1 MAISLKTFSS
11 NYQLTEFRNVLY
23 INNNLFQLLQE
34 KTRVFYTVCVLQK
47 ELDFLKLTSKTPVFS
62 EEILNWSNLSITA
75 NLNRNRI
82 AEKILRR
89 Q

>member
-47 ELDFLKLTSKTPVFS
+47 ELGFF
-62 EEILNWSNLSITA
+62 EINFENPSIFRG
-75 NLNRNRI
+75 NFELEQSFN
-82 AEKILRR
+82 
-89 Q
+89 